1 MKKRKENGSVIF
13 RVCLGSDNDLH
24 EAAGLGEGESRG
36 RVEGEGIKHN
46 IHWENTVEPPNKGHF
61 GANSFVSCREVV
73 PISDNTQHGAATSV
87 LCREVVPISEVK

>member
-46 IHWENTVEPPNKGHF
+46 IHWENTVEPLNKGHF
-61 GANSFVSCREVV
+61 GASFV
-73 PISDNTQHGAATSV
+73 P
-87 LCREVVPISEVK
+87 CREVVPISEVHSMVPQQVSFVERLSLSRR